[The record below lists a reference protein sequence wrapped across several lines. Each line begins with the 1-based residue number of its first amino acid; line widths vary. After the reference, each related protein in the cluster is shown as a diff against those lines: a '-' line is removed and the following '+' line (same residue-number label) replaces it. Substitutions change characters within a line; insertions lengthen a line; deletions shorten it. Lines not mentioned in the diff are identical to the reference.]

1 MIEMHVV
8 FDGDFSPERI
18 MSQYGLEP
26 NGRVQL
32 TIDESVVR
40 FLDAYWAKDT
50 GLLAES
56 VIGQGTGELTYYQP
70 YAHYQYYGVS
80 RSGKPLNYSKEK
92 NPLAG
97 AFPLERM
104 KADHMDDIVQEA
116 VASARNQ

>member
-1 MIEMHVV
+1 MLEFHVL
-8 FDGDFSPERI
+8 FDGDCSAEALLRKC
-18 MSQYGLEP
+18 SLNEGGE
-26 NGRVQL
+26 VQL
-32 TIDESVVR
+32 AIDNAVVR
-40 FLDAYWAKDT
+40 YMDEYWAKDT

-56 VIGQGTGELTYYQP
+56 VSGIGTGELTYFQP

-104 KADHMDDIVQEA
+104 KADHIDDIIREA
-116 VASARNQ
+116 MGFAGDQ